1 MTDVVFVGKL
11 YYGDRHPDQG
21 LPPGGNGGEH
31 PDQGL
36 PPGWGG
42 RPPHVGN
49 RPPGSWDRPIDPG
62 YGWGGGERPGNRPPG
77 SWTPPVRPDQGL
89 PGGNVGVS
97 PPIYHPGH
105 PDHGLPAHPDQGLPE
120 PPPVPTHPWEP
131 PAGEELPPPPEDI
144 VNSYVAAVWNPTKQ
158 EWKVSVSD
166 ASTAVPK

>member
-1 MTDVVFVGKL
+1 MPKVVFVGDL
-11 YYGDRHPDQG
+11 YYGDRFPDQG
-21 LPPGGNGGEH
+21 LPGPQPQPPEVWPPPVY

-36 PPGWGG
+36 PGWGGRPPYPDQGLPGWGG

-49 RPPGSWDRPIDPG
+49 RPPGSW
-62 YGWGGGERPGNRPPG
+62 
-77 SWTPPVRPDQGL
+77 TPPPRPDQGL
-89 PGGNVGVS
+89 PGGQGGIVS

-105 PDHGLPAHPDQGLPE
+105 PDHGLPAYPDQGLPA

-144 VNSYVAAVWNPTKQ
+144 VNSYVAAVWNPVKQ